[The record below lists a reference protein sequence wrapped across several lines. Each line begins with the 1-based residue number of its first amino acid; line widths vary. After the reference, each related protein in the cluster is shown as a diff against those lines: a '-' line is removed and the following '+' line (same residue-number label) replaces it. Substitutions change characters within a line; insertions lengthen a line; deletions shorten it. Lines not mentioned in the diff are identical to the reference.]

1 MNPSTRI
8 ARHGVKQLCCN
19 VTYLTHILSYTGK
32 GQRVSDERE
41 SVCVRIDGQSHPS
54 APTTPTSTAAH
65 RLPRDRPG
73 RAITVPPAAET
84 AEP

>member
-1 MNPSTRI
+1 M
-8 ARHGVKQLCCN
+8 
-19 VTYLTHILSYTGK
+19 SYTGE

-41 SVCVRIDGQSHPS
+41 SVCVRVDGQPHPS
-54 APTTPTSTAAH
+54 APTASTSTAAH